1 MTCKKLLYYL
11 TAPIIFGVFS
21 LILGQDR
28 SYDLAGYH
36 YYNAFAFLNN
46 KTSIDFS
53 VAGAQGFLN
62 PILDIPYYYLN
73 QITHP
78 AFVGFIFGFLNG
90 FLILLLYK
98 IIEIVISHNKKHYH
112 KNLILFLSVV
122 GCLTPNFLSSLG
134 NSLGDNITSL
144 FILFSL
150 YLLILN
156 FKLYEN
162 KKIEFKNLFILL
174 IIGFFVGFP
183 VGLKLT
189 NAPFSLA
196 FLIAFFLAIN
206 NSKKNK
212 LFLLFSLGISSFV
225 GFLSSGGF
233 WFLHLWNEFS
243 NPFFPLL
250 SNIFPNKISSLIT
263 LSSELTPKNISQ
275 AIFYPFLRLF
285 GFKQNLD
292 SLGRQILWPTLY
304 LLIFLFLF
312 VRLELHKVFSRKSNL
327 SFKSFFS
334 VEKFLIF
341 YVFFGYI
348 LWMAVFG
355 IQRYLVSIELFAPLA
370 IYVLIKNF
378 NYNEYKRNVFFLFL
392 CLFSVAYTLL
402 GGFGTWGHTRW
413 VKPAIFV
420 AKPAIENPSTATVL
434 MTDMSPIAWMLTEFP
449 SDLAFLR
456 LYAFENI
463 DPFLNDFI
471 HKRDGK
477 FYVIFSGHYNW
488 RNDNVKKWDNF
499 LSVINVKKTKQSCEN
514 LDSFIT
520 FVKFRGKVKYNP
532 LNSNESCFLDIA
544 DKDRTNQADENNKLI
559 EFNNQKLEK
568 FNFTL
573 NKSSCKAFPARLG
586 KQNWSYVW
594 CEVN

>member
-1 MTCKKLLYYL
+1 MTCKKILYYL

-21 LILGQDR
+21 LIFGQDR

-78 AFVGFIFGFLNG
+78 AFIGFIFGFLNG
-90 FLILLLYK
+90 ILILLLYK
-98 IIEIVISHNKKHYH
+98 IIEHVISLNKNHYH
-112 KNLILFLSVV
+112 KNLILFLSIV
-122 GCLTPNFLSSLG
+122 GCLTPNFLSSVG

-150 YLLILN
+150 YLLVIN
-156 FKLYEN
+156 FRVFERP
-162 KKIEFKNLFILL
+162 KIEFKFFFTLF

-196 FLIAFFLAIN
+196 FLIAFFLAIK

-212 LFLLFSLGISSFV
+212 LFLLIFLGISSFV

-233 WFLHLWNEFS
+233 WFLHLWNEFR

-250 SNIFPNKISSLIT
+250 SNIFPNKISTLIT

-275 AIFYPFLRLF
+275 GIFYPFLRFF
-285 GFKQNLD
+285 GFKQNFD
-292 SLGRQILWPTLY
+292 SLGRQILWPILY

-312 VRLELHKVFSRKSNL
+312 VRLKLHKILYSKSNL
-327 SFKSFFS
+327 SFSNFYS
-334 VEKFLIF
+334 IEKFLIF

-348 LWMAVFG
+348 LWMSVFG
-355 IQRYLVSIELFAPLA
+355 IQRYLISIELFAPLA
-370 IYVLIKNF
+370 IYILIKNF
-378 NYNEYKRNVFFLFL
+378 NYNEYKKNVIFLIV
-392 CLFSVAYTLL
+392 CLFTVCYTVL
-402 GGFGTWGHTRW
+402 GGFGSWGHTRW
-413 VKPAIFV
+413 INPAIFV
-420 AKPAIENPSTATVL
+420 AKPIVENSSTATVL
-434 MTDMSPIAWMLTEFP
+434 MTDMSPIAWMLAEFP
-449 SDLAFLR
+449 SDLAFVR

-471 HKRDGK
+471 HKRYGK

-514 LDSFIT
+514 LDLFIKS
-520 FVKFRGKVKYNP
+520 VKFRGKVQYNS

-586 KQNWSYVW
+586 MQNWSYIW
-594 CEVN
+594 CEIN